1 MATYTPKNTHTL
13 ESFIRAGRSVT
24 ISYDSLSFKE
34 RLSNGTEI
42 SILNVINDYLDDF
55 INLASYVQ
63 LTDEQYKKYRFK
75 PKLLC
80 NDIYGNPELYYIIML
95 INRVIDVKDFDFK
108 RLRMMKIDVF
118 NALLSEIY
126 NSEKK
131 TINEYNSSKGTE

>member
-1 MATYTPKNTHTL
+1 M
-13 ESFIRAGRSVT
+13 
-24 ISYDSLSFKE
+24 
-34 RLSNGTEI
+34 
-42 SILNVINDYLDDF
+42 NVINDYLDDF

-108 RLRMMKIDVF
+108 RLRMMKIDVL